1 MFNHR
6 PLPFL
11 RPLATAVLAVQ
22 CLLAAVAAPDGAAGL
37 IINEIMPANID
48 MFVDPSYNYGGFV
61 EIYNPTAKAVT
72 LAGLYI
78 SDDAEDLGK
87 HRLVAATPSV
97 PAHGFATLWFD
108 HCDRYCPT
116 QVSYKL
122 DCDGG
127 TIYLSDA
134 DGRVVAEQDYPAAFS
149 RASYARTT
157 DGGDEWSWTST
168 PTPGATNAGSVFAS
182 EQLAAPRV
190 SLSSRVFTTSVTFSV
205 TCPVGCTLR
214 YTTDGSTPT
223 LTNGITATSMRMS
236 TTRTTTYRFRLF
248 ADGML
253 PSPVVTRS
261 YLQTSRQMTL
271 PMLSVVTDNKHVYGS
286 ELGLFTVGPHGRP
299 GNGRDDKCNWNMDWD
314 RPVNMELI
322 DTDGT
327 VLLNQEAD
335 MAACGGWSRAYSP
348 HSFKLKA
355 EKQYEGQNFFPY
367 SVFPTKPYNKNKTL
381 QVRNGGNDNGCR
393 IKDAA
398 LQEIVSRSGLNV
410 DAQATVPVQHFLNGQ
425 YIGVLN
431 IREPNNK
438 HFVYA
443 NYGYDSDEIDQFEIS
458 PDSNYIQMTGTKEA
472 FYRWYKLAEK
482 AEDDDTYDEIAR
494 MVDIDEFCNYMA
506 VELYTGNWDW
516 PKNNLKGYRPRTD
529 DGRFRFVLF
538 DLDGFNSVGNDPFG
552 TMESKRIFTFD
563 ALRGEDAGVQLTEE
577 IEIVTIWL
585 NMLRNARFRKQFA
598 DSYCLVA
605 GSVFEPSRCKEI
617 VTEMARRVEVA
628 LNQEGASPWGSAND
642 LINTLTSSF
651 QNSRISALRNYSRM
665 KLTDATPMTVVLS
678 SDLEGA
684 QLLMNNLPVPTG
696 RFRGTLF
703 APVTVHTAAPAGY
716 VFRGWKTG
724 TESRTLF
731 AKGTSWK
738 YYDQGSLDAQP
749 WKLASY
755 GDGSW
760 KTGFAP
766 LGYFTSDTS
775 NGRGYRTTLNYGNN
789 ANDKRPTYYFRRQLT
804 LDDAPSASDIFTLDY
819 TCDDGF
825 VIYVNGNEAGRYL
838 MPNGTP
844 SYSTYASSYAPANP
858 ESGTLTLSPKL
869 FQKGTNIIAV
879 EVHNNNGTST
889 DIYWD
894 CALTASMRS
903 TSGAIVSTDPTYTLP
918 AGTTHDLTALFEP
931 IGGTDDGI
939 DRLCVN
945 EVSASNDIYVSDL
958 FKKSDWVEL
967 YNPTGHDIDAAG
979 WWLSADV
986 LMPRQWQ
993 VTPIVNGRGNVTDA
1007 TVVPAHGYRVVW
1019 CDKADEAVAEPHA
1032 SFKLP
1037 AEGGMVLVTSPDGT
1051 WADTLSY
1058 CTHDAR
1064 ATVGRYP
1071 DGAADVYVLARPTI
1085 GAANTLTTV
1094 DTPHVQLLPEPDAI
1108 RTPLSA
1114 DATVVAVRRYDLQ
1127 GRALPATPV
1136 VGLYI
1141 EQTLYSDGTTVSR
1154 KCGHMP

>member
-11 RPLATAVLAVQ
+11 RPLATAALAVQ

-61 EIYNPTAKAVT
+61 EIYNPTAKAVA
-72 LAGLYI
+72 LAGLYV

-205 TCPVGCTLR
+205 TCPTGCTLR

-355 EKQYEGQNFFPY
+355 EKQYEGQNYFPY
-367 SVFPTKPYNKNKTL
+367 AVFPTKPYNKNKTL

-425 YIGVLN
+425 DIGVLN

-482 AEDDDTYDEIAR
+482 AEDDEDEEMDT
-494 MVDIDEFCNYMA
+494 
-506 VELYTGNWDW
+506 
-516 PKNNLKGYRPRTD
+516 
-529 DGRFRFVLF
+529 
-538 DLDGFNSVGNDPFG
+538 
-552 TMESKRIFTFD
+552 
-563 ALRGEDAGVQLTEE
+563 
-577 IEIVTIWL
+577 
-585 NMLRNARFRKQFA
+585 
-598 DSYCLVA
+598 
-605 GSVFEPSRCKEI
+605 
-617 VTEMARRVEVA
+617 
-628 LNQEGASPWGSAND
+628 
-642 LINTLTSSF
+642 
-651 QNSRISALRNYSRM
+651 
-665 KLTDATPMTVVLS
+665 
-678 SDLEGA
+678 
-684 QLLMNNLPVPTG
+684 
-696 RFRGTLF
+696 
-703 APVTVHTAAPAGY
+703 
-716 VFRGWKTG
+716 
-724 TESRTLF
+724 
-731 AKGTSWK
+731 
-738 YYDQGSLDAQP
+738 
-749 WKLASY
+749 
-755 GDGSW
+755 
-760 KTGFAP
+760 
-766 LGYFTSDTS
+766 
-775 NGRGYRTTLNYGNN
+775 
-789 ANDKRPTYYFRRQLT
+789 
-804 LDDAPSASDIFTLDY
+804 
-819 TCDDGF
+819 
-825 VIYVNGNEAGRYL
+825 
-838 MPNGTP
+838 
-844 SYSTYASSYAPANP
+844 
-858 ESGTLTLSPKL
+858 
-869 FQKGTNIIAV
+869 
-879 EVHNNNGTST
+879 
-889 DIYWD
+889 
-894 CALTASMRS
+894 
-903 TSGAIVSTDPTYTLP
+903 
-918 AGTTHDLTALFEP
+918 
-931 IGGTDDGI
+931 
-939 DRLCVN
+939 
-945 EVSASNDIYVSDL
+945 
-958 FKKSDWVEL
+958 
-967 YNPTGHDIDAAG
+967 
-979 WWLSADV
+979 
-986 LMPRQWQ
+986 
-993 VTPIVNGRGNVTDA
+993 
-1007 TVVPAHGYRVVW
+1007 
-1019 CDKADEAVAEPHA
+1019 
-1032 SFKLP
+1032 
-1037 AEGGMVLVTSPDGT
+1037 
-1051 WADTLSY
+1051 
-1058 CTHDAR
+1058 
-1064 ATVGRYP
+1064 
-1071 DGAADVYVLARPTI
+1071 
-1085 GAANTLTTV
+1085 
-1094 DTPHVQLLPEPDAI
+1094 
-1108 RTPLSA
+1108 
-1114 DATVVAVRRYDLQ
+1114 
-1127 GRALPATPV
+1127 
-1136 VGLYI
+1136 
-1141 EQTLYSDGTTVSR
+1141 
-1154 KCGHMP
+1154 